1 MILTLDNLDGLG
13 AVDYSGC
20 LDASAPLKIV
30 RTLNA
35 PSRLSGLVSL
45 GGTKLAMPV
54 RRGRVVATAD
64 NGVVLFTGYIATTP
78 EQVYAGVGLAGPV
91 YRVAFSAVSDEWLL
105 DKQTT
110 LFGNPGLGQGSG
122 ALLKTLTSRSGGG
135 LATAGV
141 GSGRAV
147 GVFDPEAGQN
157 WSANAGALA
166 NSTYTSYRAVGGA
179 LSLQP
184 IGAVTHALS
193 DGDGTLQIASLK
205 TASVKE
211 LANDVTVSGAIESA
225 AYVTEMFV
233 GDGTTTIFQLRETP
247 FVPAHTAN
255 SRYVVN
261 DSFNTGIFDPRVWVA
276 KDPGSHLGFSSG
288 GLHLTGGN
296 GYDGQTTLTAV
307 DAVEMGGTLVVEAG
321 NLRLGGASDGV
332 LCGLY
337 GGPITRANCFA
348 GYNVRQSG
356 GTTIVTP
363 WINGG
368 EVSASYTILAGHVY
382 TLRMRLHCAETE
394 RLFQTFYAM
403 VDGLVYNFGGGAVAA
418 PMHAVFELVDLGVSS
433 NTPATVLYDT
443 AVAGPILNTPASCS
457 FAAVDCVQLFG
468 SMGYCRVT
476 QTGSTWVTGTL
487 PSGLVTTRLQGI
499 AGEGVDF
506 TLNSTGKMTFFA
518 GRIPVA
524 NEVVSVRYRLR
535 QRAVARLQDAASVAR
550 EALGGASGTAAWLGK
565 VLKPPARSTADC
577 ENAALAI
584 LSFAS
589 ATSAAIAGAYT
600 AVNPH
605 QTADIWP
612 GDVLAITSGAQTASV
627 LVRSVTIDRGSDAP
641 EVLTYRIAFANDWA
655 EGLGVKLSESV
666 AVDALLPQTALN
678 APANVLPNLL
688 SLTVVSATGTA
699 LQIDAG
705 TVPPS
710 GGGFEVR
717 RRDND
722 FGAGVDQDLVL
733 RSPVRSF
740 QIPREGQIEQY
751 FVRMYD
757 GSVPPVYSRLSSAVF
772 TDVPVG

>member
-20 LDASAPLKIV
+20 LDASAPVKIV
-30 RTLNA
+30 RTLNE
-35 PSRLSGLVSL
+35 PSRLTGVVSL
-45 GGTKLAMPV
+45 GATGLAIPT
-54 RRGRVVATAD
+54 RRARVVATAD
-64 NGVVLFTGYIATTP
+64 NGVVLFTGYVATTP
-78 EQVYAGVGLAGPV
+78 EPIYAGVGIAGPV

-122 ALLKTLTSRSGGG
+122 ALLKTLAGRTGVS
-135 LATAGV
+135 LNTAGV
-141 GSGRAV
+141 GNGRAV
-147 GVFDPEAGQN
+147 GVFDPEPGQN

-193 DGDGTLQIASLK
+193 DGDGTLQIAALK

-211 LANDVTVSGAIESA
+211 LANDVTVSGAIEPA
-225 AYVTEMFV
+225 AYVTELFV
-233 GDGTTTIFQLRETP
+233 GDGTTTIFQLHDSP
-247 FVPAHTAN
+247 FIPAHTVNTKYA
-255 SRYVVN
+255 VN
-261 DSFNTGIFDPRVWVA
+261 DSFDTGVFNPRVWVL
-276 KDPGSHLGFSSG
+276 KDSGSHLGFSAG
-288 GLHLTGGN
+288 GLHMTGGN
-296 GYDGQTTLTAV
+296 GYDGQTTLTAL

-321 NLRLGGASDGV
+321 NLQLSGASDGV

-337 GGPITRANCFA
+337 TGAITRANCFA
-348 GYNVRQSG
+348 GYNVRQTG
-356 GTTIVTP
+356 GATMVTP
-363 WINGG
+363 FINGG
-368 EVSASYTILAGHVY
+368 EVGTSYTILAGHVY

-394 RLFQTFYAM
+394 RVFQTFYAM
-403 VDGLVYNFGGGAVAA
+403 VDGLVYNYGGGAVTAG
-418 PMHAVFELVDLGVSS
+418 MQAVFELVDLGVSS

-443 AVAGPILNTPASCS
+443 AVAGPILSTPASCS

-468 SMGYCRVT
+468 TMGYCRVT
-476 QTGSTWVTGTL
+476 QTGSAWVTSIL
-487 PSGLVTTRLQGI
+487 PSGETQTRLQGI

-535 QRAVARLQDAASVAR
+535 QRAVARLQDAGSVAR

-565 VLKPPARSTADC
+565 VLKPAARSTADC

-589 ATSAAIAGAYT
+589 AASAAIAGTYT
-600 AVNPH
+600 AVNP
-605 QTADIWP
+605 QGTADIWP
-612 GDVLAITSGAQTASV
+612 GDVLAITSGTQITNV
-627 LVRSVTIDRGSDAP
+627 LVRSVAIDRGSEAP
-641 EVLTYRIAFANDWA
+641 EVLTYKIAFANDWA
-655 EGLGVKLSESV
+655 EGLGVKLSEAV
-666 AVDALLPQTALN
+666 AVDALLPQTALS

-688 SLTVVSATGTA
+688 ALTVVSATGTV

-705 TVPPS
+705 TAPPA